1 MFERRYMFQTD
12 HFKVSTLDF
21 GRVKRWFPSLS
32 HLPDPSTVWVSLRL
46 ANKDSTVGTWLLS
59 HRSRRSVPKPEVLA
73 VLQAWGAVIE
83 VCWLCFWS
91 VFFCLSLCPCW
102 FLKQW
107 MWILMMMVVMMMMMV
122 VMMMMMMMMMEIAY
136 STECIGASEQSP
148 VAGSQFNWWLATSLC
163 FHPRQWS
170 GASPRFGAKT
180 GGESSGTPADPKTD
194 RGHVRCHG
202 PQTPVDSQDMI
213 WRLLPFVKLPTRTT
227 ENWWFQN
234 FHFDELLVLGRVIH
248 FDRYPKASNHLCR
261 FGSNQI
267 PLYHTLTRWLDIN
280 W

>member
-1 MFERRYMFQTD
+1 MFFHSLFLECLF
-12 HFKVSTLDF
+12 
-21 GRVKRWFPSLS
+21 WFFVYV
-32 HLPDPSTVWVSLRL
+32 HL
-46 ANKDSTVGTWLLS
+46 N
-59 HRSRRSVPKPEVLA
+59 
-73 VLQAWGAVIE
+73 
-83 VCWLCFWS
+83 
-91 VFFCLSLCPCW
+91 

-107 MWILMMMVVMMMMMV
+107 M
-122 VMMMMMMMMMEIAY
+122 MMMMMMMMMEIERIGKWCKQLAY

-202 PQTPVDSQDMI
+202 PKSPVDSQDMI
-213 WRLLPFVKLPTRTT
+213 WRLPFVKLPTRTT

-234 FHFDELLVLGRVIH
+234 FHFSELLVFGRVIH
-248 FDRYPKASNHLCR
+248 FHGYPKASNHLMPFWR
-261 FGSNQI
+261 
-267 PLYHTLTRWLDIN
+267 
-280 W
+280 